1 MASKNPEYTTL
12 YSPDGKHSQK
22 VGSTVRE
29 KELRFAGWTD
39 KNPATTP
46 QAAPTKTTARTDT
59 PKETAK

>member
-1 MASKNPEYTTL
+1 MASKNTEYKTL

-39 KNPATTP
+39 KQPTAKP
-46 QAAPTKTTARTDT
+46 QAVKPAPKTDN
-59 PKETAK
+59 KETAK